1 MTTPTPTQSDAPGIS
16 RIAVVGSGYMGGGI
30 AQVLALSGID
40 VVLGDVDAATA
51 EEARVRL
58 VEQAKTFETNGLFD
72 AGSADIIEARLSAA
86 ATVEEAVADVD
97 YVTEAV
103 FETREVKSEALA
115 RISAAAR
122 DDTIIGSNTSAIPI
136 GELAASVRLP
146 ERFLGVHWMNPAPFI
161 PGVELIAAASTD
173 PAVVDRAE
181 ALILAAGKVP
191 ARVADTPGFVANR
204 LQFAL
209 YKEAVAVVE
218 EGLATPEQVDLVVSN
233 AFGFRLALFGPF
245 AIGDMA
251 GLDVYA
257 ASYGSL
263 EKSYGERLAAPALLT
278 ETVEA
283 GNIGIKSGRG
293 FLDIAPEDVPALLA
307 YRDQAYR
314 ALSEL
319 RKKLGAAPG
328 L

>member
-1 MTTPTPTQSDAPGIS
+1 MTSATSPAIS

-30 AQVLALSGID
+30 AQVLALSGVD
-40 VVLGDVDAATA
+40 VVLGDVDTATA
-51 EEARVRL
+51 EKARTRL
-58 VEQAKTFETNGLFD
+58 IEQAKAFVAAGLFD
-72 AGSADIIEARLSAA
+72 EGSVEVLQQRLTAA
-86 ATVEEAVADVD
+86 ASVEEAVADVD

-103 FETREVKSEALA
+103 FESPEVKKDALT

-122 DDTIIGSNTSAIPI
+122 PDTIIGSNTSAIPI
-136 GELAASVRLP
+136 GDLAEWVTGA

-161 PGVELIAAASTD
+161 PGVELIAATQTAPD
-173 PAVVDRAE
+173 VVDRVE
-181 ALILAAGKVP
+181 ALILAAKKVP

-209 YKEAVAVVE
+209 YKEAVKVVE

-257 ASYGSL
+257 ASYRSL
-263 EKSYGERLAAPALLT
+263 EKTYGERLAAPALLT
-278 ETVEA
+278 ETVDA
-283 GNIGIKSGRG
+283 GNVGIKSGHG
-293 FLDIAPEDVPALLA
+293 FLDIAADDVPALLA
-307 YRDQAYR
+307 YRDKAYR
-314 ALSEL
+314 ALSKLREEL
-319 RKKLGAAPG
+319 GEAPG